1 MWFKKNL
8 FLLSKKF
15 KIDKIVTSS
24 HGAAFGL
31 VDNNDQPVFGVM
43 DYENNFNSVS
53 KEFKKIKP
61 SFSESLSPDSDRG
74 LSLGKQL
81 LYLKLKKRFIFNKTK
96 YILTLPQYISWIFSK
111 KPY

>member
-1 MWFKKNL
+1 M
-8 FLLSKKF
+8 
-15 KIDKIVTSS
+15 
-24 HGAAFGL
+24 
-31 VDNNDQPVFGVM
+31 DNNDQPVFGVM

-61 SFSESLSPDSDRG
+61 SFSETLSPDSDRG

-96 YILTLPQYISWIFSK
+96 YILTLPQYISWIFFQK
-111 KPY
+111 TMF